1 MGMDYNFF
9 AFMSRMKYIERWSL
23 MRSTVKENIL
33 EHSLQVAHIA
43 HALAIINNKVF
54 CGNLNAGLITCAA
67 IYHEASEV
75 ITGDMPA
82 PIKYFNPSI
91 KKVYKD
97 IEQVANDKLLSMLPD
112 SLRPEY
118 EKLIKIDP
126 KSNEYAYLKAADKL
140 SAYIKC
146 IEELKTGNKEFQ
158 KAKIAIKADL
168 NKITLPEV
176 KYFMDN
182 FIGAYEKTLDELD

>member
-1 MGMDYNFF
+1 MDYNFF

-126 KSNEYAYLKAADKL
+126 KSVEYAYLKAADKL

-168 NKITLPEV
+168 DKITLPEV

>member
-1 MGMDYNFF
+1 MDYNFF

-33 EHSLQVAHIA
+33 EHSLQTAHIA

-54 CGNLNAGLITCAA
+54 DGGLEAGFLASAA
-67 IYHEASEV
+67 MYHDANEV

-82 PIKYFNPSI
+82 PIKYFNPDI
-91 KKVYKD
+91 KQAYKT
-97 IEQVANDKLLSMLPD
+97 IEQIANDKLLSMLPD
-112 SLRPEY
+112 LLRPEY
-118 EKLIKIDP
+118 EKLIKIKP
-126 KSNEYAYLKAADKL
+126 ESIEYLYLKAADKL

-146 IEELKTGNKEFQ
+146 IEELKTGNTEFK
-158 KAKIAIKADL
+158 KAKAAIKADL
-168 NKITLPEV
+168 EKIKLPEV

>member
-54 CGNLNAGLITCAA
+54 CGNLDAGLITCAA

-126 KSNEYAYLKAADKL
+126 ESNEYAYLKAADKL
-140 SAYIKC
+140 SAYMKC

-168 NKITLPEV
+168 DKITLPEV

>member
-43 HALAIINNKVF
+43 HALAVINNKVF
-54 CGNLNAGLITCAA
+54 SGNLNAGYIACAA
-67 IYHEASEV
+67 MYHDASEV

-91 KKVYKD
+91 KKAYKD

-126 KSNEYAYLKAADKL
+126 ESNEYAYLKAADKL

-146 IEELKTGNKEFQ
+146 IEELKTGNREFQ
-158 KAKIAIKADL
+158 KAKISIKADL
-168 NKITLPEV
+168 DKITLPEV
-176 KYFMDN
+176 KYFVDN